1 MRRCVNGFTLAGAP
15 AGRGG
20 GVGVCLPVVMA
31 GADICPSAGNDG
43 GESRAKPAVR
53 ARLLICAPPGIRGE
67 IAAIAQLVEHVIR
80 NDGVGG
86 SNPSCGTRSSDM
98 NECVH
103 LAVGT
108 RRRFAAWTPVPSPSI
123 L

>member
-1 MRRCVNGFTLAGAP
+1 MLRPQHAGYLCLRIRPLP
-15 AGRGG
+15 AISD
-20 GVGVCLPVVMA
+20 
-31 GADICPSAGNDG
+31 GA
-43 GESRAKPAVR
+43 
-53 ARLLICAPPGIRGE
+53 
-67 IAAIAQLVEHVIR
+67 AAIAQLVEHVIR

-123 L
+123 LLASVQSLGGGSVQQDSPVRRVQKFHAPGYSGPWLVTAQK